1 MKKMKIIGVAMV
13 AVAAAVAQGAQGAQ
27 ELVLAERGKPA
38 ACAIVVAKDA
48 GPSLKYAAEEL
59 QFYVRKLTGVE
70 LAVADAQERVPPPGA
85 TAAATIRLEQT
96 DDYGTDGFRLTARPP
111 DLVIRGGVRGC
122 LYGVYELLE
131 TYGGVGWYASWRTV
145 VPKLDRLA
153 VPADLD
159 DEQRPAFKMR
169 MTSWLD
175 ATHGDFA
182 ARLRLNGARAHLQE
196 KHGGPVCRF
205 GKHMGSCH
213 TFSFLLPPKKYFA
226 EHPEYFAMRD
236 GKRELREKFARWGYS
251 QPCLTN
257 PDVLRIVTSNVLEAI
272 KADPT
277 AGI

>member
-1 MKKMKIIGVAMV
+1 MNGRRRNVLKGSSLVPSCRRLTV
-13 AVAAAVAQGAQGAQ
+13 AVLLQTVFSALAHGATELTLAKRDEPAAYVIAVA
-27 ELVLAERGKPA
+27 E
-38 ACAIVVAKDA
+38 DA

-59 QFYVRKLTGVE
+59 RFYVRKLTGVE
-70 LAVADAQERVPPPGA
+70 LAAADARES
-85 TAAATIRLEQT
+85 

-145 VPKLDRLA
+145 VPRLDRLA

-236 GKRELREKFARWGYS
+236 GKRELREK
-251 QPCLTN
+251 
-257 PDVLRIVTSNVLEAI
+257 
-272 KADPT
+272 
-277 AGI
+277 